1 MHETDQN
8 ERIWGKPVF
17 DEDLFYEKNP
27 SIKRPEETNSTA
39 RRSLQSN
46 DTQISSESFDQK
58 TFNWTIY

>member
-1 MHETDQN
+1 
-8 ERIWGKPVF
+8 VF

-27 SIKRPEETNSTA
+27 NIKRPEETA

-46 DTQISSESFDQK
+46 VTQLSSESFDQK